1 MIVHM
6 FISPETQSCICTYTG
21 LRREDR
27 VCKECGNGEVED
39 TDHFMMRC
47 AYVVKERER
56 LENLMSSR
64 VEGWHE
70 LGEMKRY

>member
-1 MIVHM
+1 MYNWLANTILPYNDKIGCV
-6 FISPETQSCICTYTG
+6 
-21 LRREDR
+21 R
-27 VCKECGNGEVED
+27 NVEMKD

-64 VEGWHE
+64 VEG
-70 LGEMKRY
+70 

>member
-1 MIVHM
+1 MVSEEKI
-6 FISPETQSCICTYTG
+6 Y
-21 LRREDR
+21 R

-39 TDHFMMRC
+39 TDHLVMRC
-47 AYVVKERER
+47 AYVAKERER
-56 LENLMSSR
+56 LKNLMSSR